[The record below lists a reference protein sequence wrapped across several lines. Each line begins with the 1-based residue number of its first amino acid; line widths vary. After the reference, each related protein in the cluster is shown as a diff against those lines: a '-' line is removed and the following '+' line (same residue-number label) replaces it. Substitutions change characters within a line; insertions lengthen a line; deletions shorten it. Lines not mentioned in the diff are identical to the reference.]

1 MPDIYQAKN
10 KKHKPMKI
18 IKYIAITLVLITG
31 VSCGEKVSNEENT
44 VVMKVTDGISIST
57 FKVWGN
63 CDMCKETIE
72 GSLKVDGVV
81 SADWNTD
88 SKMITV
94 SFDSTKIS
102 LDQIQKH
109 IASVGYDN
117 VKYTAEDKVYNELH
131 DCCQYDRKP
140 LH

>member
-1 MPDIYQAKN
+1 
-10 KKHKPMKI
+10 MKTV
-18 IKYIAITLVLITG
+18 KYITILCILIALT
-31 VSCGEKVSNEENT
+31 SCGEKTNNDENKVLTSVSN
-44 VVMKVTDGISIST
+44 GITTSV

-72 GSLKVDGVV
+72 GSLKVEGVT
-81 SADWNTD
+81 SADWNVD
-88 SKMITV
+88 SKMISV

-131 DCCQYDRKP
+131 ECCQYDRK
-140 LH
+140 